1 MMKASPT
8 PFKMSEP
15 ELLLELL
22 IVALDAPTQKLSAT
36 VDQSAEGDVFR
47 KSRAVFGRLVLA
59 ATLNQQPLL
68 QPAVSETAI
77 TMRDPEQADTPRRG
91 QPVGRTFPPL
101 DCLPCALGQSESSSA
116 TKIG

>member
-1 MMKASPT
+1 MMKASPPT

-22 IVALDAPTQKLSAT
+22 IVALDAPAQLGG

-47 KSRAVFGRLVLA
+47 KGREPVFGRLVLA
-59 ATLNQQPLL
+59 FRPLNQQPLL
-68 QPAVSETAI
+68 RPAVSETAI
-77 TMRDPEQADTPRRG
+77 TMRDPNVDTRKARG

-101 DCLPCALGQSESSSA
+101 DCLPCALGQSEQRVP
-116 TKIG
+116 